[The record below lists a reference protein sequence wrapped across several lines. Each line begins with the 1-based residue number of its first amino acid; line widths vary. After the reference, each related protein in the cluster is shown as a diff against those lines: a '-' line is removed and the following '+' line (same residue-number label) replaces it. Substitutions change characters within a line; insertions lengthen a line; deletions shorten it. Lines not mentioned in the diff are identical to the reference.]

1 MSKRVSSYTVSRK
14 GIKDAT
20 CVCRPPEGGAIDHS
34 LTIRILIFIFH
45 SISEAF
51 AFDDPQRA
59 QLLTDGNYDTLATTD
74 TGRGDGMA
82 AFATSVEATGYSG
95 ALYVAG
101 SPQSGG
107 GNDVSMTV
115 SLRPDGGP
123 YDDPPPERPEP
134 EAVQMEAENEV
145 VTQQP
150 TKAPISLRPTA
161 NPTAPPTKS
170 PTSTGTSTDGKLI
183 QEDKICSPS
192 GEKSVECGAKPQ
204 DGRGETCCG
213 GLICGGDRGKV
224 CVENMEDSFSTT
236 SSATSTASMAHVS
249 VGFAFALSVG
259 VVAVMFT

>member
-1 MSKRVSSYTVSRK
+1 MEP
-14 GIKDAT
+14 A
-20 CVCRPPEGGAIDHS
+20 CVCRLSEGGVIDHS

-45 SISEAF
+45 SNSEAF

-59 QLLTDGNYDTLATTD
+59 QLLSDGNYDTLATTD

-82 AFATSVEATGYSG
+82 AFATSVESTGYSG

-123 YDDPPPERPEP
+123 YDDPPPEPEV
-134 EAVQMEAENEV
+134 VQMEAEDEV
-145 VTQQP
+145 PMTQKP

-161 NPTAPPTKS
+161 NPTVSPTKA
-170 PTSTGTSTDGKLI
+170 PTSTGASTDGKLV
-183 QEDKICSPS
+183 QEDKICSPL
-192 GEKSVECGAKPQ
+192 GEKSVECGAKPK

-224 CVENMEDSFSTT
+224 CVDNMEDAFATT
-236 SSATSTASMAHVS
+236 SSATTAASMAHAS

-259 VVAVMFT
+259 VFVSLIA